1 MFRARHRTL
10 LAAFGFAALTLGLT
24 DFAAAQGGAA
34 QGPAAAG
41 PPPGGAG
48 AAGPGGPGPRAG
60 GGGRGGRGAPAGI
73 GEGPWD
79 VDTQTGPVHVSV
91 LTRDLQSPWSIVF
104 LPEGDMLLTERIGQL
119 RVIRDGALDPTPIAG
134 LPAINNTSI
143 GGLMGL
149 ALHPD
154 FEDNDLIYFA
164 YSKPNP
170 ADNGELTTAVARARW
185 DGGAALADVEDIF
198 VARDWYSGAMASAN
212 NRCCGQ
218 GPYNGSYGA
227 RIAFDDDGLL
237 YITSGDRN
245 WGEKAQDPM
254 SHLGKILR
262 VNDDGSVPR
271 DNPFRG
277 REGYLPEIYSLGH
290 RNPTGLRF
298 DTETGTLYSTEFG
311 PAGGDEVNRIEAG
324 GNYGWMLISNGN
336 HYNDEPK
343 TLGTNGIEGYID
355 PIKWWPRGGNPGN
368 LIVYRGD
375 EFPAWRG
382 NIILAAMSPAN
393 LGPGFVRLTL
403 DGSGQVVAEERM
415 LGEIGQRMRD
425 VAEGPD
431 GRIYVLTEASAMA
444 SAGAVIVLEA
454 GD

>member
-1 MFRARHRTL
+1 
-10 LAAFGFAALTLGLT
+10 
-24 DFAAAQGGAA
+24 
-34 QGPAAAG
+34 
-41 PPPGGAG
+41 
-48 AAGPGGPGPRAG
+48 
-60 GGGRGGRGAPAGI
+60 
-73 GEGPWD
+73 
-79 VDTQTGPVHVSV
+79 VHVTV
-91 LTRDLQSPWSIVF
+91 LTRDVQSPWSLVF
-104 LPEGDMLLTERIGQL
+104 LPDGDLLLTERPGRL
-119 RVIRDGALDPTPIAG
+119 RVIRDGVLDPNPVAG
-134 LPAINNTSI
+134 LPEIDNTSI

-170 ADNGELTTAVARARW
+170 AGNGEITTAVARARW
-185 DGGAALADVEDIF
+185 DGGASLADVEDIF
-198 VARDWYSGAMASAN
+198 VARDWYSGEMAN
-212 NRCCGQ
+212 TNGRCCGQ
-218 GPYNGSYGA
+218 GPFNGSYGA

-271 DNPFRG
+271 DNPFRN
-277 REGYLPEIYSLGH
+277 RDGYLPEIYSLGH

-298 DTETGTLYSTEFG
+298 DPETGDLYSTEFG

-324 GNYGWMLISNGN
+324 GNYGWILVSQGN

-343 TLGTNGIEGYID
+343 ALGTGGVAGYID

-375 EFPAWRG
+375 EFPAWQG
-382 NIILAAMSPAN
+382 DILVAAMSPAAFGGN
-393 LGPGFVRLTL
+393 LVRLTL
-403 DGSGQVVAEERM
+403 QGDGQVVAEERM
-415 LGEIGQRMRD
+415 LTEIGQRMRD

-431 GRIYVLTEASAMA
+431 GRIYVLTEAQAFA

-454 GD
+454 GN